1 MNSIEDFLAE
11 NPNYIE
17 TCKYLLEYEEE
28 NPKPDSHYI
37 EDEPYDSCWT
47 ATDVKVQP
55 QTLYRIE
62 MGGVLD
68 RIFDTNSTTV
78 YAISDRDELKRCIDN
93 LNLGEEGEMKK
104 MHEFPSEDQLPDD
117 IFDDV
122 VGYKSIKWLL
132 RRGIT
137 TNDITNFLLV
147 GPTGSAKTVFLM
159 CIEEYFEEAEFVSG
173 NPTTGAGV
181 LDVMFSRTPQFMLI
195 DEMDDMSG
203 DVQKVLTQYTET
215 GIVDETKVGKD
226 RKLRT
231 NTKTIASAN
240 STDPIIE
247 QMQDRFV
254 DLHFD
259 PYTRDEYIEVCSHI
273 LPDKEDATE
282 EEAKTIAR
290 ELWKAEGE
298 GDVRKAI
305 QVARL
310 SRGDPKKVI
319 GVLDEYSSAK
329 EELAFEL

>member
-1 MNSIEDFLAE
+1 MNDIEGFLAE
-11 NPNYIE
+11 NSKYIE
-17 TCKYLLEYEEE
+17 VCKHLIEYEEE
-28 NPKPDSHYI
+28 NPTPDSNYI
-37 EDEPYDSCWT
+37 DGEPYDSCWT
-47 ATDVKVQP
+47 AKDVRVKP
-55 QTLYRIE
+55 QTLYSIE
-62 MGGVLD
+62 MGGVID
-68 RIFDTNSTTV
+68 RVFDSNSSTV
-78 YAISDRDELKRCIDN
+78 YSISDREELKRCMDD
-93 LNLGEEGEMKK
+93 LNIGEGGEMRE
-104 MHEFPSEDQLPDD
+104 MHEFPTEDELPDG

-122 VGYKSIKWLL
+122 VGYDSIKWLL
-132 RRGIT
+132 KRGIT
-137 TNDITNFLLV
+137 TNEITNFLLV

-159 CIEEYFEEAEFVSG
+159 CIEEYFDGAEFVSG

-181 LDVMFSRTPQFMLI
+181 LDVMFTRTPKFMLI
-195 DEMDDMSG
+195 DEMDDMDST
-203 DVQKVLTQYTET
+203 VQKVLTQYTET

-273 LPDKEDATE
+273 LPDKEDTTE
-282 EEAKTIAR
+282 EEARTIAR
-290 ELWKAEGE
+290 ELWDAEGE

-310 SRGDPKKVI
+310 SRGDPEKVI
-319 GVLDEYSSAK
+319 GVMDEYSSGSGISFK
-329 EELAFEL
+329 P